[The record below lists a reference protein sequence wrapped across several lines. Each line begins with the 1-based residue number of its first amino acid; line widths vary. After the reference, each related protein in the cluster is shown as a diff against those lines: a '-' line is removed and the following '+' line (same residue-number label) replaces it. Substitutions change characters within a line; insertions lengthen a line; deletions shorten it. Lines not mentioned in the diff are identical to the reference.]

1 MNNLGKF
8 YSVAQQGGFSK
19 DYLGK
24 VTLMDFSHLGPSD
37 VFVLKENNLLYIK
50 DFTLPGIKVEEA
62 SVKMQGN
69 IIKDIGNIIYNE
81 KNINITFYTDQFY
94 GIRKYFELIIKNQSL
109 NSNLIAQ
116 NMNNTNIVLSI
127 LLEDGVTEAF
137 KFNIKGA
144 MLLGIEQ
151 VTYNTAGPGN
161 IQELKL
167 NFSFG
172 TYETESSRFINPS
185 TNEQYSYSARNPV
198 QAAAADTGIRV
209 RAADLSRDRTSILGG
224 IIQGLNNLGQ
234 VARAFGGAAG
244 AIGGAAGS
252 VGRATTEVRS
262 TGRVI
267 RNR

>member
-1 MNNLGKF
+1 MNNLDKF
-8 YSVAQQGGFSK
+8 YSAANQGGFSK

-24 VTLMDFSHLGPSD
+24 VTLMDFSHLGPGED
-37 VFVLKENNLLYIK
+37 FVIKENNLLYIK
-50 DFTLPGIKVEEA
+50 DFTLPGVKVEEA

-69 IIKDIGNIIYNE
+69 IIKDVGNIIYNE
-81 KNINITFYTDQFY
+81 KNINLTFYTDQFY
-94 GIRKYFELIIKNQSL
+94 VIRKTFELIIKNQGL
-109 NSNLIAQ
+109 NPNALTQ
-116 NMNNTNIVLSI
+116 NMDKTNIVLSI
-127 LLEDGVTEAF
+127 FLEDGKTEAF

-144 MLLGIEQ
+144 TLLGIEQ
-151 VTYNTAGPGN
+151 VTYSTAGTGN

-167 NFSFG
+167 NFSFSS
-172 TYETESSRFINPS
+172 YETESSRFINPS
-185 TNEQYSYSARNPV
+185 TKEQYSHDARNPV

-209 RAADLSRDRTSILGG
+209 RAASSRDRTSILGG